1 MSKWGS
7 STSQSGGTGASRRVE
22 HHLDASSRWALEL
35 YPLGKETGL
44 PFLQCP
50 DRGMARVIERQSAK
64 ETIEN
69 YLRVFFKCLRNSVSK
84 HMNDLS

>member
-1 MSKWGS
+1 
-7 STSQSGGTGASRRVE
+7 
-22 HHLDASSRWALEL
+22 L
-35 YPLGKETGL
+35 YLLGKETGL